1 MYDGLGKKSP
11 WEALRGVLLLG
22 SEAFVESLEGKMI
35 AKGQEMPLR
44 QRLAHRPGFDDLLN
58 GRTGRLARAK
68 GAYEA
73 HVEWG
78 YTLKDVGDFLGLHY
92 ATVGKMVK
100 GADTKWQGKARPD
113 P

>member
-1 MYDGLGKKSP
+1 
-11 WEALRGVLLLG
+11 
-22 SEAFVESLEGKMI
+22 
-35 AKGQEMPLR
+35 
-44 QRLAHRPGFDDLLN
+44 
-58 GRTGRLARAK
+58 
-68 GAYEA
+68 
-73 HVEWG
+73 VEWG